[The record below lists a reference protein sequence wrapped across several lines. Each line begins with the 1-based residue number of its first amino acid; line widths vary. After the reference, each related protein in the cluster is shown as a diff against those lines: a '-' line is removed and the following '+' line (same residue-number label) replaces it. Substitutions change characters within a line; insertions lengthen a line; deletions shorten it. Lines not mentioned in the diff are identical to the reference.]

1 MKADKVFVPSESL
14 ALSARILHE
23 YFGEDEL
30 DRVIGG
36 KTWWQRRLTP
46 DGAVP
51 AEWIEVP
58 GTNDGGRTM
67 LYIHGGAG
75 FFGSINTHRCV
86 SFDPVASA
94 LWDSSSPD
102 LTDTPSYTLWRYARK
117 IRGRV
122 FAARYRLAPQC
133 ASRTCGSPHA
143 RRPVPMSDPGR
154 PGVRERVL
162 GLY

>member
-1 MKADKVFVPSESL
+1 MPQWVKADKVFVPSESL

-30 DRVIGG
+30 DRIIGG

-86 SFDPVASA
+86 
-94 LWDSSSPD
+94 
-102 LTDTPSYTLWRYARK
+102 
-117 IRGRV
+117 
-122 FAARYRLAPQC
+122 
-133 ASRTCGSPHA
+133 
-143 RRPVPMSDPGR
+143 
-154 PGVRERVL
+154 
-162 GLY
+162 

>member
-1 MKADKVFVPSESL
+1 MIHFAAAALSSDCSACCAHTVARLTPARPSDRSMSRILPCVWSPQSLSEPAQWVKADKVYVPTESL

-23 YFGEDEL
+23 YFGEHEL

-58 GTNDGGRTM
+58 GTNDGERTM

-86 SFDPVASA
+86 DQS
-94 LWDSSSPD
+94 
-102 LTDTPSYTLWRYARK
+102 
-117 IRGRV
+117 
-122 FAARYRLAPQC
+122 
-133 ASRTCGSPHA
+133 
-143 RRPVPMSDPGR
+143 
-154 PGVRERVL
+154 VRH
-162 GLY
+162 